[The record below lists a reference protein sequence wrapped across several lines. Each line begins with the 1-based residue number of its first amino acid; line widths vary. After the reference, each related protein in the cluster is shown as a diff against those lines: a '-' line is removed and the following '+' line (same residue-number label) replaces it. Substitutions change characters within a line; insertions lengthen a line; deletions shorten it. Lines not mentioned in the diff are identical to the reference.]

1 MLSHYTDIR
10 ILIGSTYKLGL
21 GVNVQER
28 LIALHH
34 IDVPWRPA
42 DMTQREGR
50 ILRQGN
56 TNSKVYIYRY
66 ITEGSFDAYSWQL
79 LETKQRFISELL
91 SGSLTERSGTDIADT
106 VLDYAEVK
114 ALAVG
119 NPLVKQRVEAAN
131 ELTRYM
137 ALQSKLV
144 ESRIRLEK
152 ELLEMPGQI
161 HNQIDLIEY
170 CKQDLA
176 FYTEWRKINPPVE
189 DSKLKKEEAEKRK
202 TLRELIGTAIRE
214 HVLETKEKTLISY
227 RGFDI
232 VLPANMTLEKPYVWL
247 KKSGKYYVELGDTD
261 IGNLIRID
269 NYLDSLGDH
278 LSKLMLNLEKL
289 REKEKDIRFEL
300 SKGESYINQ
309 IETYK
314 NKVKNLDKKLGVYK
328 K

>member
-1 MLSHYTDIR
+1 MSR
-10 ILIGSTYKLGL
+10 IKLPGCAL
-21 GVNVQER
+21 LLLVLAGCSWVQPFVDRRRNAGAEEGK
-28 LIALHH
+28 LY
-34 IDVPWRPA
+34 VGQSRPEAPVVCYNGWVTKFDELQKMA
-42 DMTQREGR
+42 DAECVKHQTG
-50 ILRQGN
+50 
-56 TNSKVYIYRY
+56 
-66 ITEGSFDAYSWQL
+66 
-79 LETKQRFISELL
+79 
-91 SGSLTERSGTDIADT
+91 
-106 VLDYAEVK
+106 DYAE
-114 ALAVG
+114 
-119 NPLVKQRVEAAN
+119 
-131 ELTRYM
+131 
-137 ALQSKLV
+137 
-144 ESRIRLEK
+144 
-152 ELLEMPGQI
+152 
-161 HNQIDLIEY
+161 
-170 CKQDLA
+170 
-176 FYTEWRKINPPVE
+176 PVE
-189 DSKLKKEEAEKRK
+189 QDVFTCRLLTPAAWKFKCVKKEEAEKRK
-202 TLRELIGTAIRE
+202 TLREFVGTAIRE

-278 LSKLMLNLEKL
+278 LSKLTLNLEKL

>member
-1 MLSHYTDIR
+1 
-10 ILIGSTYKLGL
+10 
-21 GVNVQER
+21 
-28 LIALHH
+28 
-34 IDVPWRPA
+34 
-42 DMTQREGR
+42 
-50 ILRQGN
+50 
-56 TNSKVYIYRY
+56 
-66 ITEGSFDAYSWQL
+66 
-79 LETKQRFISELL
+79 
-91 SGSLTERSGTDIADT
+91 
-106 VLDYAEVK
+106 
-114 ALAVG
+114 
-119 NPLVKQRVEAAN
+119 
-131 ELTRYM
+131 
-137 ALQSKLV
+137 
-144 ESRIRLEK
+144 
-152 ELLEMPGQI
+152 MPGQI
-161 HNQIDLIEY
+161 HNQIDLIEC

-202 TLRELIGTAIRE
+202 TLREFIGTAIRE

-227 RGFDI
+227 RGFAI

-300 SKGESYINQ
+300 SKDESYTDQ

-314 NKVKNLDKKLGVYK
+314 NKVKKLDKKLGVDK

>member
-1 MLSHYTDIR
+1 MQFLF
-10 ILIGSTYKLGL
+10 
-21 GVNVQER
+21 
-28 LIALHH
+28 
-34 IDVPWRPA
+34 
-42 DMTQREGR
+42 GR
-50 ILRQGN
+50 I
-56 TNSKVYIYRY
+56 VH
-66 ITEGSFDAYSWQL
+66 
-79 LETKQRFISELL
+79 
-91 SGSLTERSGTDIADT
+91 T
-106 VLDYAEVK
+106 VESDH
-114 ALAVG
+114 LAVDFDWRCHKG
-119 NPLVKQRVEAAN
+119 IDTLRFQPFIDGFACFFAFFNVMDDDIVGFLILCKPCFNDAFIRHI
-131 ELTRYM
+131 
-137 ALQSKLV
+137 LQV
-144 ESRIRLEK
+144 
-152 ELLEMPGQI
+152 
-161 HNQIDLIEY
+161 
-170 CKQDLA
+170 
-176 FYTEWRKINPPVE
+176 TEWRKINPPVE

-202 TLRELIGTAIRE
+202 TLREFVGTAIRE

-278 LSKLMLNLEKL
+278 LSKLTLNLEKL

>member
-1 MLSHYTDIR
+1 M
-10 ILIGSTYKLGL
+10 
-21 GVNVQER
+21 
-28 LIALHH
+28 
-34 IDVPWRPA
+34 
-42 DMTQREGR
+42 
-50 ILRQGN
+50 
-56 TNSKVYIYRY
+56 
-66 ITEGSFDAYSWQL
+66 
-79 LETKQRFISELL
+79 
-91 SGSLTERSGTDIADT
+91 
-106 VLDYAEVK
+106 
-114 ALAVG
+114 
-119 NPLVKQRVEAAN
+119 
-131 ELTRYM
+131 
-137 ALQSKLV
+137 
-144 ESRIRLEK
+144 
-152 ELLEMPGQI
+152 
-161 HNQIDLIEY
+161 
-170 CKQDLA
+170 
-176 FYTEWRKINPPVE
+176 
-189 DSKLKKEEAEKRK
+189 KKEEAEKRK

-300 SKGESYINQ
+300 SKDESYTDQ

-314 NKVKNLDKKLGVYK
+314 NKVKKLDKKLGVDK